1 MEFDNAS
8 ALATLNKAMDILADS
23 ISLTQPVQWLR
34 TIEDIR
40 CVAHHYGCSTIAMVA
55 SALESEIAQDGSV
68 RIMTCYMEAMADAF
82 DIDFADSALQPL
94 TPLRQNQEA
103 LLASL
108 ALRMHG

>member
-1 MEFDNAS
+1 MALDNAS

-68 RIMTCYMEAMADAF
+68 RAMTCYVEAMADAF

-94 TPLRQNQEA
+94 TLLRQNQEA